1 MSAERPGR
9 LILVRHGESEGNR
22 DRVFTPTPAVPLTE
36 AGREQVRATGEWIA
50 ARFAPVAIVSSP
62 FVRARQTAEI
72 LAAQLGVEVR
82 VEEELRE
89 RFYGTLTGQP
99 YGSARA
105 TPGWDPDRYWLWCPP
120 GGGETLVDV
129 AARAGAALDR
139 VARHAPDADVVVVS
153 HGAVMHALW
162 QHVAGSWSSRKV
174 ARNAGVFVVEHRAGA
189 WERITAVDE
198 P

>member
-22 DRVFTPTPAVPLTE
+22 DRVFTPTAEVPLTA

-50 ARFAPVAIVSSP
+50 TRFSPVEVVASP
-62 FVRARQTAEI
+62 FRRARQTAGI
-72 LAAQLGVEVR
+72 LAARLGLDVR
-82 VEEELRE
+82 IEEDLRE
-89 RFYGTLTGQP
+89 RSYGTLAGQP
-99 YGSARA
+99 YASMRG
-105 TPGWDPDRYWLWCPP
+105 TEGWDPERYWLWRPP

-139 VARHAPDADVVVVS
+139 VARGAPGADVVVVS

-162 QHVAGSWSSRKV
+162 RHVDGAWSSRKV
-174 ARNAGVFVVEHRAGA
+174 ARNAGVFVAEHLDGEWR
-189 WERITAVDE
+189 RIVAVDE
-198 P
+198 T